1 MYTAYYTSSQKA
13 QRRCISPLP
22 TTHRIYPFSR
32 TLQACHRKHVTSL
45 SYTAASAVFKRKWL
59 RLHHN
64 NPQHNS
70 KIQAQFAN
78 IPLPLLRLLNGI
90 TIGTVQSLQP
100 TSRDTRRHRVSPT
113 PAIPYTHIWHTR
125 GRWTALLSPLAP
137 LPLSSTTHCISI
149 LGPRTWVCLAALS
162 LRFALIAISITISVS
177 IPIYSSFPFIN
188 TNILPADPATAQDS
202 TSFTQLQ
209 TPTMETSRKCP

>member
-1 MYTAYYTSSQKA
+1 MSPKPRDIAVIHYN
-13 QRRCISPLP
+13 QRSIQREG
-22 TTHRIYPFSR
+22 
-32 TLQACHRKHVTSL
+32 
-45 SYTAASAVFKRKWL
+45 L
-59 RLHHN
+59 RLHQN
-64 NPQHNS
+64 KPKHNS
-70 KIQAQFAN
+70 VLQPQLAN
-78 IPLPLLRLLNGI
+78 TPLPLPRLLNGI
-90 TIGTVQSLQP
+90 TISTVKCVRP

-162 LRFALIAISITISVS
+162 LRFAFIVISITISVE
-177 IPIYSSFPFIN
+177 IPIYSLFPFIN
-188 TNILPADPATAQDS
+188 TNILPADPATPQDS
-202 TSFTQLQ
+202 TSLTQLQ